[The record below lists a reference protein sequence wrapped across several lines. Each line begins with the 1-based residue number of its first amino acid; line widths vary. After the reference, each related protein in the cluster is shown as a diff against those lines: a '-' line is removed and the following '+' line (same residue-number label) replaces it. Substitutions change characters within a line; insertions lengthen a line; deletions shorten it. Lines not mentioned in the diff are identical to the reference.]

1 MQFLRTFLLTTLI
14 IGITA
19 CGGGGGGAPNLVG
32 VVTTLAGDGTPGF
45 SNGIGTVAQ
54 FALPEGITSNGTSLY
69 VADTGNNR
77 IRQINIATR
86 AVTTLAGNSTP
97 AFLDGIGDAARFTLP
112 RGIASD
118 GINVYV
124 ADTGNNRIRQINIA
138 TGAVTTLAGDGTE
151 AFFDG
156 IGMAARFALPRGIT
170 SDGTALYVADTGNYR
185 IRKIQLP

>member
-54 FALPEGITSNGTSLY
+54 FALPEGITSDGTSLY

-77 IRQINIATR
+77 IRQINIA
-86 AVTTLAGNSTP
+86 S
-97 AFLDGIGDAARFTLP
+97 
-112 RGIASD
+112 
-118 GINVYV
+118 
-124 ADTGNNRIRQINIA
+124 
-138 TGAVTTLAGDGTE
+138 GAVTTLAGDGTE

-170 SDGTALYVADTGNYR
+170 TDGTALYVADTGNYR